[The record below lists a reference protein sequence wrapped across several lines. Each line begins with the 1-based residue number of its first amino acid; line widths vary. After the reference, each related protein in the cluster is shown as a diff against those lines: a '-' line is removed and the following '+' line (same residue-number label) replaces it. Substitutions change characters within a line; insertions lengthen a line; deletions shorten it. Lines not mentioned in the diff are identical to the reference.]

1 MQVMNDIIEI
11 FTYPFVYR
19 ALIAG
24 SLISVCASV
33 LGVILVLKHYSL
45 IGHGLSEIGFASL
58 SLSSAL
64 NLPAMYVA
72 APSVFASSFVIMF
85 VSRKYRTAGDI
96 AIAAASSSAL
106 ALGIAISSLSGK
118 TSNMN
123 SYLFGSVLAVD
134 EVDLVTAV
142 ILSVIVIV
150 TFIVL
155 YNRLFLITYNEDYA
169 RSLGINTALY
179 QMIISVLTALVVVMG
194 MKMTGTL
201 LISGVIILP
210 AVTAKIIASGFKS
223 LVIISGV
230 ISFIAFIGGL
240 TLSFVFNIPAGA
252 GVILM
257 NTAVLILVRL
267 AVRKRK

>member
-1 MQVMNDIIEI
+1 MNDILELL
-11 FTYPFVYR
+11 TYPFVYR

-24 SLISVCASV
+24 SLVSVCASV

-58 SLSSAL
+58 SVSSAL

-72 APSVFASSFVIMF
+72 APSVFTASFVIMF
-85 VSRKYRTAGDI
+85 VSRKYKTAGDI

-118 TSNMN
+118 ASNMN

-134 EVDLVTAV
+134 ETDLIIAV
-142 ILSVIVIV
+142 VLSVIVIAAFV
-150 TFIVL
+150 VL

-210 AVTAKIIASGFKS
+210 AVTAKIIASGFRS
-223 LVIISGV
+223 LVIISGI
-230 ISFIAFIGGL
+230 ISFAAFVGGL
-240 TLSFVFNIPAGA
+240 TASFVFNIPAGA

-267 AVRKRK
+267 AVGKKK